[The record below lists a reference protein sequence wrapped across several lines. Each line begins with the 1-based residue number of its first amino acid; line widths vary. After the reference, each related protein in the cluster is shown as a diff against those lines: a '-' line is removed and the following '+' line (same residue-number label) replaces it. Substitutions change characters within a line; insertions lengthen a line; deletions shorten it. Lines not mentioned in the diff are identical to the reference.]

1 MTIPAIGHVTAL
13 TWVLEVG
20 EVERFH
26 SLKQVISYC
35 GLCSGEKTLRARP
48 GIRRFSLDFTY
59 HGCTKCRASS
69 VV

>member
-26 SLKQVISYC
+26 SIKQVISYC
-35 GLCSGEKTLRARP
+35 GLCSGEKTSGRV
-48 GIRRFSLDFTY
+48 
-59 HGCTKCRASS
+59 HGVWGAMEQ
-69 VV
+69 